1 MQISSRRVSNQG
13 RRKLVY
19 LKHGEK
25 SNKQNTRHSERVL
38 EMKEA
43 QMDPRV
49 RVEKEK
55 SSLNKHW
62 PLHLGHEGK
71 YKHKVLCLS
80 VF

>member
-1 MQISSRRVSNQG
+1 
-13 RRKLVY
+13 
-19 LKHGEK
+19 
-25 SNKQNTRHSERVL
+25 
-38 EMKEA
+38 MKEA